1 MTIEKESLFDEKLRK
16 YFQRGNDLTQ
26 ASYWLLCSS
35 ISISHLHFSKKG
47 TAKNIGCAHEYFV
60 FIVGTI
66 I

>member
-16 YFQRGNDLTQ
+16 YFQDLTQ
-26 ASYWLLCSS
+26 ASYWLLRSS

-47 TAKNIGCAHEYFV
+47 TARNTGCAHEYFV